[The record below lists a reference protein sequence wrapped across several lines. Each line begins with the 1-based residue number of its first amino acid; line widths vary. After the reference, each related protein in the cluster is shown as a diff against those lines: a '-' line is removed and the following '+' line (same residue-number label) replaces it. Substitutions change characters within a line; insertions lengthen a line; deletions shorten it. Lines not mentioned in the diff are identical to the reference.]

1 MPTGSGGFC
10 CGPGVADGT
19 ERWYFGGVGRVSGL
33 EAHQNDHP
41 SVAFAREGTEVC
53 DLQAAAFTS
62 FTQHIPLSLA
72 FDAGTV
78 GVREILLAGSVIG
91 IGVVLIAWG
100 VLGRRKD
107 VPGHARDSAEKLTR
121 DLIDEL
127 ESRAER
133 LEKLI
138 ERADTTLMELRESER
153 RAAAAPSAVQQIPRR
168 ADTIVEPK
176 PREQHSIFTDPVHVE
191 VCALAEQ
198 GLGPVDIAR
207 RMQLPT
213 GQVELILNLRSNR
226 GTRPS

>member
-1 MPTGSGGFC
+1 M
-10 CGPGVADGT
+10 
-19 ERWYFGGVGRVSGL
+19 
-33 EAHQNDHP
+33 
-41 SVAFAREGTEVC
+41 EVC
-53 DLQAAAFTS
+53 VLLAALLNTLAPAP
-62 FTQHIPLSLA
+62 IMALA
-72 FDAGTV
+72 FDSESL

-100 VLGRRKD
+100 VLSRKRD

-127 ESRAER
+127 ENRAER

-138 ERADTTLMELRESER
+138 ARAESTLVELRDSER
-153 RAAAAPSAVQQIPRR
+153 RIAAAPKRVVE
-168 ADTIVEPK
+168 TIIEPK
-176 PREQHSIFTDPVHVE
+176 PRPEHSIFTDPMHNE

-213 GQVELILNLRSNR
+213 GQVELILNLRPNR
-226 GTRPS
+226 TMRRD

>member
-1 MPTGSGGFC
+1 M
-10 CGPGVADGT
+10 ADGT
-19 ERWYFGGVGRVSGL
+19 QRWYFGGVGRVEGL
-33 EAHQNDHP
+33 DARRNDHP
-41 SVAFAREGTEVC
+41 LVAFARQGTEVC
-53 DLQAAAFTS
+53 ELQAAPLTN
-62 FTQHIPLSLA
+62 FTQALPLSLA

-91 IGVVLIAWG
+91 IGAVLIAWG
-100 VLGRRKD
+100 VLSRRKD

-138 ERADTTLMELRESER
+138 ERAETTLVELRDTER
-153 RAAAAPSAVQQIPRR
+153 RAAAAPTAVQQITRR
-168 ADTIVEPK
+168 PDSIVEPK
-176 PREQHSIFTDPVHVE
+176 PREQHSIFTDPVHIE
-191 VCALAEQ
+191 VCTLAEQ

-213 GQVELILNLRSNR
+213 GQVELILNLRPNR
-226 GTRPS
+226 GTRPSS